1 MSDKAAQITVEELRL
16 RIPERVVILDVR
28 SAAEFEEGHVHG
40 ARNIPASE
48 LPDHVTELRSA
59 SLVVTVCAKGGG
71 RSESAAAA
79 LRALGLPDVRFL
91 AGGTVA
97 WLAFRGEAARD

>member
-1 MSDKAAQITVEELRL
+1 VSDAAAQITVAELRL
-16 RIPERVVILDVR
+16 RKSDRVVILDVR

-48 LPDHVTELRSA
+48 LPDHVAELRSA

-71 RSESAAAA
+71 RSEGAAAA
-79 LRALGLPDVRFL
+79 LRTLGLPDVRFL

-97 WLAFRGEAARD
+97 WIASRGEAARD

>member
-1 MSDKAAQITVEELRL
+1 MRDKTAQITVDELRL
-16 RIPERVVILDVR
+16 RRSDRVVVIDVR
-28 SAAEFEEGHVHG
+28 SAAEFAEGHLHG

-48 LPDHVTELRSA
+48 LPDHVAELRSA

-91 AGGTVA
+91 AGGTAA